1 LGSTLLGITSLFSFV
16 IWESGQ
22 KGILLRGSIT
32 IKATRKRTVFGQ
44 LKQPRTKTGERP
56 MDSLTALQTETK
68 NEFVSQLKKEADRIS
83 NDLILINNLIAAL
96 NDKITG
102 YNSILSEVHVFR
114 NDVAKE
120 IADNSGEE
128 DEVKAAWADEWDQG
142 YAEEIDDIPEV
153 EVEKLTHADEL
164 DNLPQEP

>member
-1 LGSTLLGITSLFSFV
+1 
-16 IWESGQ
+16 
-22 KGILLRGSIT
+22 
-32 IKATRKRTVFGQ
+32 
-44 LKQPRTKTGERP
+44 
-56 MDSLTALQTETK
+56 MDSLTALQVETK
-68 NEFVSQLKKEADRIS
+68 NEFVSQLKNAADRIS
-83 NDLILINNLIAAL
+83 NALILITNLIGAH
-96 NDKITG
+96 
-102 YNSILSEVHVFR
+102 NSILSEVHVFR

-153 EVEKLTHADEL
+153 EVEKLTHAEEL

>member
-1 LGSTLLGITSLFSFV
+1 
-16 IWESGQ
+16 
-22 KGILLRGSIT
+22 
-32 IKATRKRTVFGQ
+32 
-44 LKQPRTKTGERP
+44 
-56 MDSLTALQTETK
+56 MDSLTALQVETK

-83 NDLILINNLIAAL
+83 NDLILINNLIGAL